1 MNSIVI
7 GIDPDSERHGVAVYI
22 NGELAELSVLSLMD
36 IFDRFRGASFPVV
49 FSIENVMAQ
58 SFVYTRNNQ
67 QSKAAQAK
75 VGVSIGRCQQ
85 AQVELMRMLDYI
97 EAPYILHK
105 PSRRNWADDK
115 LAFEKATGWKGK
127 SNADTRSAAYFGW
140 LLLEEGQ
147 HRSE

>member
-1 MNSIVI
+1 MNNIIV
-7 GIDPDSERHGVAVYI
+7 GIDPDSERHGVAAYV
-22 NGELAELSVLSLMD
+22 NGHLAELSVMNLME

-58 SFVYTRNNQ
+58 SFVYSRNNQ
-67 QSKAAQAK
+67 HSKAAQAK

-97 EAPYILHK
+97 KAPYILHK
-105 PSRRNWADDK
+105 PSRSNWSNDK
-115 LAFEKATGWKGK
+115 LGFEMATGWKGK

-140 LLLEEGQ
+140 LAVNGMMK
-147 HRSE
+147 